1 MAITAALVTALGG
14 GKTWSKSFSGKGD
27 FTTTVGESGKAYAVL
42 MNFTRGTNAN
52 AKLMFN
58 DETLAPASEDVLRL
72 RIYSGPLTIHYYSA
86 VNGITANIFIM
97 ETNAI

>member
-14 GKTWSKSFSGKGD
+14 GKTWSKSFSGKDD

-42 MNFTRGTNAN
+42 NNFKRGTNT
-52 AKLMFN
+52 KTQLLFN
-58 DETLAPASEDVLRL
+58 GTLAPVSAEDLRL
-72 RIYSGPLTIHYYSA
+72 SIYSGPLTIHYYSVA
-86 VNGITANIFIM
+86 NDPTANIFIM

>member
-14 GKTWSKSFSGKGD
+14 GKTWSKSFSGKDD

-42 MNFTRGTNAN
+42 MNFTRGTYTKAD
-52 AKLMFN
+52 LMLN
-58 DETLAPASEDVLRL
+58 GTPARPSGSELRL
-72 RIYSGPLTIHYYSA
+72 RIYSGPLTIHYYSEQDDP
-86 VNGITANIFIM
+86 IANIFIM